1 MEFEARTLSE
11 FSNEGEVI
19 VEQMVGLK
27 VKNKFKRVTLF
38 EWQSGILV
46 GT

>member
-38 EWQSGILV
+38 E
-46 GT
+46 